1 MSQAS
6 SLGAPIS
13 AGLNFNPS
21 GAGNPYAGILGG
33 PAGLAQQYGMSYNNA
48 LSANQQNYNSIIGG
62 YQTVMQNVG
71 NTLGQG
77 GSPWGVAAPAA
88 QAIGD
93 VYAQQ
98 AGGAFQN
105 SINRGIG
112 NTTAASAAQRG
123 ASLDASKAYAGL
135 GSQLASTYAGYEANL
150 GQSQLNFMNGVQIP
164 YPNGQEYSSLYQQY
178 GAQQQAAASAAQ
190 QMALSQQQMRMAAGR
205 GGSGG
210 GGGVSIPAAPRGG
223 TYGSGSSGFP
233 SGGGVAPTNTAG
245 PSTGQSGAIGI
256 GGQSI
261 NPYSTATNAGSAA
274 GGAIGAGIGMGGFDP
289 WAVGPGSDENSNAT
303 AAGNAAGSI
312 YNAGMFG
319 LAPGFWDS

>member
-1 MSQAS
+1 MSQ
-6 SLGAPIS
+6 LGQPIS
-13 AGLNFNPS
+13 GNLNFAPS
-21 GAGNPYAGILGG
+21 GSGNPYAGIMAG
-33 PAGLAQQYGMSYNNA
+33 PAGLAQQYSQSYNSA
-48 LSANQQNYNSIIGG
+48 LAANSQNYQNILGG
-62 YQTVMQNVG
+62 YQTVMNNVG

-77 GSPWGVAAPAA
+77 GTPWGVAAPAA

-98 AGGAFQN
+98 SGGAMQN
-105 SINRGIG
+105 SINRGVG
-112 NTTAASAAQRG
+112 NTTAATAAQRG

-150 GQSQLNFMNGVQIP
+150 GQAQLNFMNGVQIP
-164 YPNGQEYSSLYQQY
+164 YPNGQEYSSLYQSY

-210 GGGVSIPAAPRGG
+210 GGGVSVPAAPRGG

-233 SGGGVAPTNTAG
+233 SGGGVAPTNYGG

-289 WAVGPGSDENSNAT
+289 WAENTGTASGDPTGFDPSGVTGNFGNTGYYLGSGVG
-303 AAGNAAGSI
+303 
-312 YNAGMFG
+312 
-319 LAPGFWDS
+319 